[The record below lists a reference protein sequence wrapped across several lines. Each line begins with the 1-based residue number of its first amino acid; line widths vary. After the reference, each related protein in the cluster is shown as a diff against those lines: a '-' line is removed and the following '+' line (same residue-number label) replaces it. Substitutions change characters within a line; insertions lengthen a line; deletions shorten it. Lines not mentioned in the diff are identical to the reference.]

1 MIFHQL
7 KVADGE
13 EKMNSKYYIFNLN
26 FFVSEKNSSTMKFIL
41 QCHAPFNMN
50 FFLGKFREN
59 DLQFNEISFFF
70 FSALL
75 ECMVLPLQDK
85 LEDWKKSA
93 IQLDKDHAKEYKKLR
108 SDIKKKSEAVQRA
121 HKKQKKSKS
130 GNEQAQVYI

>member
-1 MIFHQL
+1 MQSTKSEMIFHQL

-59 DLQFNEISFFF
+59 DL
-70 FSALL
+70 
-75 ECMVLPLQDK
+75 
-85 LEDWKKSA
+85 
-93 IQLDKDHAKEYKKLR
+93 
-108 SDIKKKSEAVQRA
+108 
-121 HKKQKKSKS
+121 
-130 GNEQAQVYI
+130 